1 MVEIWYKLINV
12 HTTLVLR
19 GHLGVQS
26 NENKFY
32 FTKFRYFSYDLTKKV
47 DAKHKFYI

>member
-32 FTKFRYFSYDLTKKV
+32 FTKFRYFNYDLTKKV
-47 DAKHKFYI
+47 DAKHGFYI